1 MNFIFGSA
9 NGIGKSLYSF
19 YKKNNY
25 DVFGFDKESSNT
37 TDFVIDLSK
46 DINTSKAVNIINK
59 ENIDSLTYAAGIQ
72 SGKNIESIYNVNV
85 LSFIKIIQNT
95 ISNYEETAVCAISS
109 VHAISSNYQNLEYSS
124 SKASLEAAIK
134 SFSTKG
140 LNSFFYFLRLGA
152 TETNLLKNNVKDL
165 EKLKKD
171 LPSGNLF
178 QPDDVAALIFDI
190 NTNHKHLMNGGFLQ
204 IDQGVLS
211 RLSTE

>member
-1 MNFIFGSA
+1 M
-9 NGIGKSLYSF
+9 
-19 YKKNNY
+19 
-25 DVFGFDKESSNT
+25 
-37 TDFVIDLSK
+37 
-46 DINTSKAVNIINK
+46 
-59 ENIDSLTYAAGIQ
+59 
-72 SGKNIESIYNVNV
+72 
-85 LSFIKIIQNT
+85 
-95 ISNYEETAVCAISS
+95 
-109 VHAISSNYQNLEYSS
+109 HAISSNYQNLEYSS

-190 NTNHKHLMNGGFLQ
+190 NTNHKHLMNGGFIQ
-204 IDQGVLS
+204 VDQGVLS

>member
-9 NGIGKSLYSF
+9 NRIGKSLYSF

-25 DVFGFDKESSNT
+25 DVFGFDKDSSNT
-37 TDFVIDLSK
+37 TDFVIDLST
-46 DINTSKAVNIINK
+46 DINTSEAINIINK
-59 ENIDSLTYAAGIQ
+59 EKIDSLTYTAGIQ
-72 SGKNIESIYNVNV
+72 NGENIESIYNVNV
-85 LSFIKIIQNT
+85 LSFIKIIKNT
-95 ISNYEETAVCAISS
+95 ISNYDQTAICAISS

-165 EKLKKD
+165 EKLKD

-190 NTNHKHLMNGGFLQ
+190 NTNHKHLMNGGFIQ
-204 IDQGVLS
+204 VDQGVLS